1 MTSIKSA
8 SSIVGGVGEE
18 DKGEEAKGK
27 VQEDVHSFIPECL
40 LNKSKTG
47 LIKKASPFVTINKRS
62 P

>member
-1 MTSIKSA
+1 M
-8 SSIVGGVGEE
+8 GGLGEE